1 MDVQFSNGKIT
12 APTFEKNAVLSND
25 ARKSFVLRGEHNRK
39 WTAENPNNRIGIC
52 LKIDGGLIANSN
64 QSTCDGGLL
73 LNDNSLYLVEFKGK
87 AYDTAANQLV
97 ETKEYF
103 NKNYGEYNL
112 IYYAR
117 IVGKSFPKASTE
129 LQKAK
134 RVLNSKF
141 NGRFRLFENEGK
153 ETI

>member
-25 ARKSFVLRGEHNRK
+25 VRPFFLLKGEHNRK
-39 WTAENPNNRIGIC
+39 WTAENPNNRIGIRI
-52 LKIDGGLIANSN
+52 KIDGGLIENSN

-73 LNDNSLYLVEFKGK
+73 LNDNRLYLIEFKGK
-87 AYDTAANQLV
+87 AYDTAAGQLV
-97 ETKEYF
+97 ETKEFFKKKFGKYD
-103 NKNYGEYNL
+103 L

-117 IVGKSFPKASTE
+117 IVGKSFPKSQTN

-134 RVLNSKF
+134 RVLKSNF
-141 NGRFRLFENEGK
+141 DDIDFFENEGK